1 MIDDNNIEDWYKD
14 ELSNYQVNPNDKG
27 WDAIA
32 NKLDKTEAPLTEE
45 NIEDWYKNEAANY
58 NATPDQQVWNKLS
71 TKLDV
76 ENVWTRVLSSLN
88 SYDRMIWWRNF
99 GLRLSALII
108 LFFGSY
114 LTYNTINNKI
124 DESKKLTTT
133 ATSTNLISRNNDS
146 QYAKSSKK
154 STSSL
159 VEKNNSTTKKEEYT
173 KPDETVST
181 ESDVATTVSVIRSNQ
196 RNNTIQTSSNNTSS
210 NKKTPLYAAVKMDK
224 YSPKQV
230 GSLFFEYQEQELALT
245 ELQEIDFN
253 TRTLEAKEFLVKKE
267 KNKIIFNDKRF
278 SSHFVFGMYARRF
291 YVGVNAGFKKQDLFT
306 KINTN
311 NALSQAKQQRYLDF
325 GYNIGGTIGFI
336 MSDKLNLE
344 TNVNFISTSGYNR
357 KYSLNDLTYSENL
370 NLTYTTIDVMAKR
383 MNNKSTFDNKKYST
397 NLIGGIYA
405 GYLSSAEVITNG
417 QATDVAN
424 QFNKMDLGIIL
435 GIEQDR
441 YLSKQIMITPGIK
454 YRQGLL
460 NISDGNNA
468 YQAARTFSVE
478 FNIGIKYIFLKKN

>member
-14 ELSNYQVNPNDKG
+14 ELSNYQVNPSDKG

-32 NKLDKTEAPLTEE
+32 NKLDKAEAPITEE
-45 NIEDWYKNEAANY
+45 TIEGWYKNESANY
-58 NATPDQQVWNKLS
+58 SATPDQQVWNKLS

-88 SYDRMIWWRNF
+88 KYDRMIWWRNF
-99 GLRLSALII
+99 GLRLSALAI

-124 DESKKLTTT
+124 D
-133 ATSTNLISRNNDS
+133 
-146 QYAKSSKK
+146 SSKK
-154 STSSL
+154 ITLSEKTVASQNAETQNPSTLKKTANYTLKNEDKKTTSTDVNVIETSSSQTKSEITTAL
-159 VEKNNSTTKKEEYT
+159 SDIRNNRNSNVALAKIPNKKE
-173 KPDETVST
+173 
-181 ESDVATTVSVIRSNQ
+181 
-196 RNNTIQTSSNNTSS
+196 
-210 NKKTPLYAAVKMDK
+210 TPLYASIKMEK
-224 YSPKQV
+224 FNPK
-230 GSLFFEYQEQELALT
+230 SIESIDLEYFEQNLALT
-245 ELQEIDFN
+245 ELQQVSME
-253 TRTLEAKEFLVKKE
+253 TKTLEAKEFLVKKE

-291 YVGVNAGFKKQDLFT
+291 YVGVNAAFKKQDLLT
-306 KINTN
+306 KVNSN
-311 NALSQAKQQRYLDF
+311 NSLSQAKQQRYLDF

-336 MSDKLNLE
+336 MSDKLNIE

-357 KYSLNDLTYSENL
+357 KYNLNDLTYSENL
-370 NLTYTTIDVMAKR
+370 NLTYSSIDVMAKR
-383 MNNKSTFDNKKYST
+383 MSNKSTFDNKKYST
-397 NLIGGIYA
+397 NLMGGIYA
-405 GYLSSAEVITNG
+405 GYLTSAEVITNN
-417 QATDVAN
+417 QTIDVSS
-424 QFNKMDLGIIL
+424 QFSNMDLGIIL

-460 NISDGNNA
+460 NISDGNNP
-468 YQAARTFSVE
+468 YQATRTFSIE

>member
-32 NKLDKTEAPLTEE
+32 NKLDETETPISEE
-45 NIEDWYKNEAANY
+45 NIEGWYKNEAANY

-99 GLRLSALII
+99 GLRLSALVI

-114 LTYNTINNKI
+114 LTYNTINNRI
-124 DESKKLTTT
+124 DKSKKLT
-133 ATSTNLISRNNDS
+133 ATSVSANLVSKNNDNQDAS
-146 QYAKSSKK
+146 TSKK
-154 STSSL
+154 STGDL
-159 VEKNNSTTKKEEYT
+159 VEFDDATIKKEKRSNPNT
-173 KPDETVST
+173 TSST
-181 ESDVATTVSVIRSNQ
+181 ESNVATTVSTIRNNQ
-196 RNNTIQTSSNNTSS
+196 RNSTIQSSTNNTLS

-224 YSPKQV
+224 YSSKQV
-230 GSLFFEYQEQELALT
+230 GSIYLEHQEQELALT

-278 SSHFVFGMYARRF
+278 SSHFAFGVYARRF
-291 YVGVNAGFKKQDLFT
+291 YVGLNAGFKKQDLFT
-306 KINTN
+306 KIRTN
-311 NALSQAKQQRYLDF
+311 NELIKQLHYLDF
-325 GYNIGGTIGFI
+325 GYNVGGTVGFI
-336 MSDKLNLE
+336 LSDKLNLE
-344 TNVNFISTSGYNR
+344 TNVNFISTSGYKR
-357 KYSLNDLTYSENL
+357 KYDFNDLPFSENL
-370 NLTYTTIDVMAKR
+370 NLTYTTIDIMAKR
-383 MNNKSTFDNKKYST
+383 MSNKSTFDNKKYST

-405 GYLSSAEVITNG
+405 GYLTSAETVTNG
-417 QATDVAN
+417 ITYDVAN
-424 QFNKMDLGIIL
+424 QFKTLDAGIVL

-441 YLSKQIMITPGIK
+441 YLTKQIMITPGIK

-460 NISDGNNA
+460 NITEGNNL
-468 YQAARTFSVE
+468 YQSARTFSIE

>member
-1 MIDDNNIEDWYKD
+1 MIDDNNIEDWYKE
-14 ELSNYQVNPNDKG
+14 ELSNYQVNPNNKG

-32 NKLDKTEAPLTEE
+32 NKLDKTETPLTEE
-45 NIEDWYKNEAANY
+45 NIEGWYKNEAANY

-88 SYDRMIWWRNF
+88 RYDRMIWWRNF

-124 DESKKLTTT
+124 DENKKSATT
-133 ATSTNLISRNNDS
+133 AMSTNLISGNNDS
-146 QYAKSSKK
+146 QSTKSSKK
-154 STSSL
+154 ATSGL
-159 VEKNNSTTKKEEYT
+159 VEKNNSTTKKAE
-173 KPDETVST
+173 KSKLDETVST
-181 ESDVATTVSVIRSNQ
+181 ESHVATTVSTILNNQ
-196 RNNTIQTSSNNTSS
+196 RNSTIQASSNTTSS

-224 YSPKQV
+224 YNSKQV
-230 GSLFFEYQEQELALT
+230 GSIYLEHQEQELALT

-291 YVGVNAGFKKQDLFT
+291 YVGVNAAFKKQDLFT
-306 KINTN
+306 KIRTD
-311 NALSQAKQQRYLDF
+311 NALTKQLQYLDF
-325 GYNIGGTIGFI
+325 GYNVGGTVGFI
-336 MSDKLNLE
+336 LSDKLNLE
-344 TNVNFISTSGYNR
+344 TNVNFISTSGYKR
-357 KYSLNDLTYSENL
+357 KYDFNDLSFSESL
-370 NLTYTTIDVMAKR
+370 NLTYTTIDIMAKR
-383 MNNKSTFDNKKYST
+383 MSNKSTFDNKKYST

-405 GYLSSAEVITNG
+405 GYLTSAEAFTNG
-417 QATDVAN
+417 QTNDVAN
-424 QFNKMDLGIIL
+424 QFNNLDAGIVL

-441 YLSKQIMITPGIK
+441 YLTKQIMLTPGIK

-460 NISDGNNA
+460 NITDGNNL
-468 YQAARTFSVE
+468 YQSARTFSIE